1 MIPGRIRVSRR
12 AVAFVTLA
20 VAAALGGG
28 VTGSSSARPAS
39 QAAGKT
45 LTIAVDNGSPTLQ
58 RNFNPYS
65 GGKRTGTNY
74 MYEPLE
80 YVNPLD
86 GDFTPFLA
94 TGHQFVNPTTLQF
107 TIRKGVKWS
116 DGKPFTPADV
126 TFTFQLLKKNPGL
139 DSNGIWQHVSSVT
152 AKGSTLTVKFKA
164 ADVPF
169 AQQVATTLIVPQHI
183 WAKVS
188 NPTTYTNDD
197 PVVTGPYVL
206 DQFNPNQYTLKKN
219 PSYWQAR
226 KVQAQELAFPALT
239 GNQTSQ
245 LELSNGSYDWATL
258 FIPNVKSTWVSK
270 DPAHNKYWFPPGG
283 TITLYLNLSKAPFNS
298 VAFRRGLS
306 FALNRNEIATKAENG
321 YVQAASQSGL
331 LLPNLQKWLDPSLA
345 NGGRIAHQPGKAT
358 RMFAQAGYH
367 MKGGKLVGKD
377 GKQVSFSL
385 TTVNGFTD
393 WLQGAQVIQ
402 QQLKQAGIQV
412 NLQTPQYAEYFSSL
426 QNGRYDTA
434 LGGFGGTGSPY
445 IDFNGLLSSTL
456 TAPPGKPAASN
467 FERWKSPQTDKL
479 LAQFRSTTS
488 TSKQKQAAMQ
498 LQQIIYKQVPVVA
511 LFYGASW
518 GEYST
523 KAFTGWPSASHP
535 YAPPTPYNEAPL
547 MVVTH
552 LSTAV

>member
-1 MIPGRIRVSRR
+1 MRQKGVRALG
-12 AVAFVTLA
+12 AVAAVAVLA
-20 VAAALGGG
+20 VAASALGAQASTSGK
-28 VTGSSSARPAS
+28 SSTA
-39 QAAGKT
+39 T

-65 GGKRTGTNY
+65 GSKRTGVNY

-80 YVNPLD
+80 FVDPLN
-86 GDFTPFLA
+86 GAYTPFLA
-94 TGHQFVNPTTLQF
+94 TAHRFLDPKTLQF
-107 TIRKGVKWS
+107 TIRQGVKWS

-126 TFTFQLLKKNPGL
+126 TFTFGLLKKNAGL
-139 DSNGIWQHVSSVT
+139 DSTGIWQHVKSVS
-152 AKGSTLTVKFKA
+152 AKGQTVTFRFKT

-169 AQQVATTLIVPQHI
+169 AQQVASTLIVPQHV
-183 WAKVS
+183 WAGVS
-188 NPTTYTNDD
+188 NPTTFTNPD

-219 PSYWQAR
+219 PGYWQA
-226 KVQAQELAFPALT
+226 KNVSADELVFPALT

-245 LELSNGSYDWATL
+245 LELSRGSYDWATL
-258 FIPNVKSTWVSK
+258 FIPNIKSTWVSK

-283 TITLYLNLSKAPFNS
+283 TITLYLNLTKAPFNS
-298 VAFRRGLS
+298 LAFRQGLS
-306 FALNRNEIATKAENG
+306 YALNRGEIATKAEDG
-321 YVQAASQSGL
+321 YVQGASQSGL
-331 LLPNLQKWLDPSLA
+331 LLPNLSAWLDRSLPA
-345 NGGRIAHQPGKAT
+345 QGHVPYSAAKAT
-358 RMFAQAGYH
+358 GAFAKAGYH
-367 MKGGKLVGKD
+367 MKGGKLTGPD

-402 QQLKQAGIQV
+402 QQLEKAGIQV

-426 QNGRYDTA
+426 QNGQFDTA

-445 IDFNGLLSSTL
+445 IDFNGLLSSKL
-456 TAPPGKPAASN
+456 TAPVGKAAASN
-467 FERWKSPQTDKL
+467 FERWKNAKTDAL

-488 TSKQKQAAMQ
+488 KAKQRSAAMG
-498 LQQIIYKQVPVVA
+498 LQKIMFTQVPVVA

-523 KAFTGWPSASHP
+523 KSFTGWPSASDP
-535 YAPPTPYNEAPL
+535 YAPPIPYNEAPL

-552 LSTAV
+552 LKASGT